1 MTGIPNSIVRSLSR
15 VSARFLLIL
24 LLMPAFMV
32 HAQQLIFPTDQETGA
47 STQTH
52 VVKKGDTLYEL
63 AQTFK
68 TSTTEIKKLNG
79 MSNANIFPGQIL
91 IVKNQVTRTATA
103 RSTAATVTSSL
114 KIAEKPVTKAQAVS
128 SLDDFA
134 REIADGY
141 VGPSSLIAA
150 ELQILEETPTV
161 PQERPINNATLATVS
176 RPDATSNPAGNTR
189 GSTDFRDTQSSYQGT
204 AQPIRGQVAEKTTTE
219 WYRVQDGDDI
229 YSIADTYE
237 VRPDELSSWNQGIRD
252 VRTGDVLQIKKNAA
266 PAVTQ
271 RYRAQAVDTVRYS
284 FRSELQSQT
293 SRQLSSAERAAAT
306 YRGNARG
313 NSNLSTASTE
323 YIGSR
328 GMSSAAAPQLETGVY
343 SRFEYLSLE
352 KIRFYGVH
360 KTLPAGAKVK
370 MGIPN
375 NPGYIEV
382 LIVGQLDAQSNAII
396 GLSPACLQILEGA
409 GKPAKVTIAYE

>member
-1 MTGIPNSIVRSLSR
+1 MTGIANSIVLSLSR
-15 VSARFLLIL
+15 VSARFLLIV

-32 HAQQLIFPTDQETGA
+32 DAQQLIFPGDQETGA

-52 VVKKGDTLYEL
+52 IVKKGDTLYEL
-63 AQTFK
+63 AQTYK

-79 MSNANIFPGQIL
+79 MGNTTIFPGQVL
-91 IVKNQVTRTATA
+91 IVKNQVSKTATA
-103 RSTAATVTSSL
+103 RTASGVIRSSQTVAKAT
-114 KIAEKPVTKAQAVS
+114 TKTPAVS

-134 REIADGY
+134 REITDGY

-161 PQERPINNATLATVS
+161 PEERPINAVLATVS
-176 RPDATSNPAGNTR
+176 RPDGTNNAGNTR
-189 GSTDFRDTQSSYQGT
+189 GGTDFRDTQSSYRGT
-204 AQPIRGQVAEKTTTE
+204 AQPIRGQVAEKTTSE

-237 VRPDELSSWNQGIRD
+237 VRPEELAAWNQGIRD
-252 VRTGDVLQIKKNAA
+252 VRPGDVLQIKKSAA
-266 PAVTQ
+266 PTATQ
-271 RYRAQAVDTVRYS
+271 RYRTQAVDTVRYS
-284 FRSELQSQT
+284 FRSELPSQT
-293 SRQLSSAERAAAT
+293 SRQLSAAERAAAT

-323 YIGSR
+323 YIESR
-328 GMSSAAAPQLETGVY
+328 GLSSAAAPQLETGVY

-352 KIRFYGVH
+352 KIRFYGIH